1 MQSEGSEHIMTDL
14 ISSQASVHP
23 SAKIADSVEIG
34 PHCVVGPNVQIEAGT
49 RLIAN
54 VVVRG
59 HVTIGRYN
67 TIHPGT
73 VIGGEPQDVSY
84 RNEPTTVTIGDHN
97 IFRECVTINRGT
109 VKDLAN
115 TSIGSHC
122 YLMACAHV
130 AHDCRVGSHVIMAN
144 GTMLGGHCQVHEHA
158 SLSGAVAVHHFVTI
172 GSYAFVGGMS
182 RVLQDVP
189 PFMLNEGQPAKP
201 RCVNIVALKRNE
213 FSKESIKAL
222 TEAHRLLFRARVGL
236 DHAREILRSESKLL
250 PEVTQL
256 FEFLQRQHEGKFG
269 RSRQVRRMAA

>member
-1 MQSEGSEHIMTDL
+1 MTEL

-23 SAKIADSVEIG
+23 SAKIASSVEIG
-34 PHCVVGPNVQIEAGT
+34 PHCVVGPDVEIEAGT

-59 HVTIGRYN
+59 HVHIGRYN
-67 TIHPGT
+67 LIHPGT

-84 RNEPTTVTIGDHN
+84 RNEPTSVTIGDHN
-97 IFRECVTINRGT
+97 IIRECVTINRGT
-109 VKDLAN
+109 VKDHAN
-115 TSIGSHC
+115 TSIGDHC
-122 YLMACAHV
+122 YFMACSHV
-130 AHDCRVGSHVIMAN
+130 AHDCRVGDHVIMAN
-144 GTMLGGHCQVHEHA
+144 GTMLGGHCQVHDFA

-189 PFMLNEGQPAKP
+189 PFMLSEGQPARP

-213 FSKESIKAL
+213 FPKDVVQAL

-250 PEVTQL
+250 PQVNQVL
-256 FEFLQRQHEGKFG
+256 DFVQQQQEGKFG
-269 RSRQVRRMAA
+269 RARQIRKAAA

>member
-1 MQSEGSEHIMTDL
+1 MTEL
-14 ISSQASVHP
+14 ISPQAAVHP

-34 PHCVVGPNVQIEAGT
+34 PHCVIGPDVEIEAGT

-59 HVTIGRYN
+59 HVHIGRYN
-67 TIHPGT
+67 LIHPGT

-84 RNEPTTVTIGDHN
+84 RNEPTSVRIGDHN

-109 VKDLAN
+109 VKDRSI
-115 TSIGSHC
+115 TSIGDHC
-122 YLMACAHV
+122 YFMACSHV
-130 AHDCRVGSHVIMAN
+130 GHDCQVGDHVIMAN
-144 GTMLGGHCQVHEHA
+144 GTMLGGHCRVHDFA

-189 PFMLNEGQPAKP
+189 PFMLTEGQPARP

-213 FSKESIKAL
+213 FPKDVIKAL

-250 PEVTQL
+250 PQVNQVL
-256 FEFLQRQHEGKFG
+256 DFVQQQQEGKFG
-269 RSRQVRRMAA
+269 RARQIRRAAA